1 MQMQIKIPMP
11 MATEHCSKRRS
22 TGGVKPGVPLTKHH
36 AQIRQT
42 IRKRSRHSCPMC
54 CEAVVM
60 ADSGALRRQD
70 CVREFTWVWIFSPGD
85 KVNQNENDY
94 EAHAAEYAA
103 EKLSNISA
111 KLDKIVRLLRG

>member
-1 MQMQIKIPMP
+1 
-11 MATEHCSKRRS
+11 MAVLHFGR
-22 TGGVKPGVPLTKHH
+22 
-36 AQIRQT
+36 
-42 IRKRSRHSCPMC
+42 
-54 CEAVVM
+54 
-60 ADSGALRRQD
+60 
-70 CVREFTWVWIFSPGD
+70 WIFSSGD